1 MVSRTVAVGDDVHP
15 LRGRPLG
22 GLRARHAKRRA
33 VMFGTVVGMEAGT
46 FISGYQL
53 QAITILLA
61 DFLLA
66 AIHVIKHTELHTW
79 PFWSGMSEG

>member
-1 MVSRTVAVGDDVHP
+1 MVLRTDRRHRADQAQTERSRSTEIFRKIERY
-15 LRGRPLG
+15 LNL
-22 GLRARHAKRRA
+22 K
-33 VMFGTVVGMEAGT
+33 MEAGT

>member
-1 MVSRTVAVGDDVHP
+1 
-15 LRGRPLG
+15 
-22 GLRARHAKRRA
+22 
-33 VMFGTVVGMEAGT
+33 MFGTVVGMDAGT

-61 DFLLA
+61 DSLLA